1 MQLAADGIG
10 YTGRTTRACW
20 GLLWLKRTLDPGD
33 LVRCLVRIL
42 LLAWSQSLAIAA
54 EHTSCAE
61 LQIQLGLA
69 VAAVASLEAQL
80 EEARQLVVTKEL
92 EVSQCESGKSATT
105 ARRGGEL
112 VGGVDHCLTFQR
124 VSDYAMPS
132 MPFSANDDLPRG
144 VFTLAFFF
152 RLFARRQ
159 PASYNVLGVK
169 LNNLLAP
176 NSLPDGSLYVD
187 LDDQSFLLPTTPD
200 FGTGVWHH
208 FAMSFDAATG
218 ILRVFIDGKQ
228 ARLVG
233 FRILDPCMATLR
245 PVPRALFTTLCPG
258 P

>member
-1 MQLAADGIG
+1 MP
-10 YTGRTTRACW
+10 C
-20 GLLWLKRTLDPGD
+20 
-33 LVRCLVRIL
+33 VVRIL
-42 LLAWSQSLAIAA
+42 LLAWSQSLATAA
-54 EHTSCAE
+54 EHTSCNE
-61 LQIQLGLA
+61 PRTQLGFA

-144 VFTLAFFF
+144 VFTLGFFF

-187 LDDQSFLLPTTPD
+187 LDDQSFLLPTTD
-200 FGTGVWHH
+200 FGTGFWHH

-245 PVPRALFTTLCPG
+245 PVPRALFTTLSPG

>member
-1 MQLAADGIG
+1 MP
-10 YTGRTTRACW
+10 C
-20 GLLWLKRTLDPGD
+20 
-33 LVRCLVRIL
+33 VVRIL
-42 LLAWSQSLAIAA
+42 LLVWSQSLATAA
-54 EHTSCAE
+54 EHSSCAE
-61 LQIQLGLA
+61 LQIQLGFA

-80 EEARQLVVTKEL
+80 E
-92 EVSQCESGKSATT
+92 
-105 ARRGGEL
+105 
-112 VGGVDHCLTFQR
+112 
-124 VSDYAMPS
+124 MPS

-159 PASYNVLGVK
+159 PASYNGLGVK
-169 LNNLLAP
+169 LNTLLAL
-176 NSLPDGSLYVD
+176 NSLPDGSLDVD

-228 ARLVG
+228 AQLVG
-233 FRILDPCMATLR
+233 FRILDPCMAILR

>member
-1 MQLAADGIG
+1 MP
-10 YTGRTTRACW
+10 C
-20 GLLWLKRTLDPGD
+20 
-33 LVRCLVRIL
+33 VVRIL

-92 EVSQCESGKSATT
+92 EVSQCESGKSTTT

-112 VGGVDHCLTFQR
+112 VGDTDHCLTFQR

-144 VFTLAFFF
+144 AFTLAFFF

-159 PASYNVLGVK
+159 PASYNVLGIK

-176 NSLPDGSLYVD
+176 NTLPDGSLYVD
-187 LDDQSFLLPTTPD
+187 LDDQSFLLPTTD

>member
-1 MQLAADGIG
+1 
-10 YTGRTTRACW
+10 
-20 GLLWLKRTLDPGD
+20 
-33 LVRCLVRIL
+33 
-42 LLAWSQSLAIAA
+42 
-54 EHTSCAE
+54 
-61 LQIQLGLA
+61 
-69 VAAVASLEAQL
+69 
-80 EEARQLVVTKEL
+80 
-92 EVSQCESGKSATT
+92 
-105 ARRGGEL
+105 
-112 VGGVDHCLTFQR
+112 
-124 VSDYAMPS
+124 MPS

-144 VFTLAFFF
+144 VFTLGFFF

-187 LDDQSFLLPTTPD
+187 LDDQSFLLPTTD

>member
-1 MQLAADGIG
+1 M
-10 YTGRTTRACW
+10 
-20 GLLWLKRTLDPGD
+20 
-33 LVRCLVRIL
+33 RCLVRIL
-42 LLAWSQSLAIAA
+42 LLAWSQSLATAA
-54 EHTSCAE
+54 EHTSCNE
-61 LQIQLGLA
+61 PRTQLGFA

-80 EEARQLVVTKEL
+80 EEARQRVITKEL
-92 EVSQCESGKSATT
+92 EISQCESGKSATT

-112 VGGVDHCLTFQR
+112 VGDVDHCLTFQR

-132 MPFSANDDLPRG
+132 MSFSANDDLPRG

-176 NSLPDGSLYVD
+176 NTLPDGSLYVD
-187 LDDQSFLLPTTPD
+187 LDDQSFLLPTTD
-200 FGTGVWHH
+200 FGTSVWHH

-245 PVPRALFTTLCPG
+245 PVPRALFTALGPG